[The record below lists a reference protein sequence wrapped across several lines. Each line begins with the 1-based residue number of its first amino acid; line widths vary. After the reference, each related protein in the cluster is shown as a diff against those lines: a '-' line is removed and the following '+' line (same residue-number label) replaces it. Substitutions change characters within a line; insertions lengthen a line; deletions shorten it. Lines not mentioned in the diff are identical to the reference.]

1 MRAVAS
7 KCCNLLI
14 YLYFIFLLH
23 YAPSQGELK
32 SLLLDNLNTDPK
44 WNGLEAA
51 LIVDE
56 AERNR
61 GNASWRWASVGSD
74 TIKESIFADK
84 MTHFFKKHQKGFL
97 YEP

>member
-14 YLYFIFLLH
+14 YLYFILLLH

-56 AERNR
+56 PNETEAMR
-61 GNASWRWASVGSD
+61 VG
-74 TIKESIFADK
+74 
-84 MTHFFKKHQKGFL
+84 G
-97 YEP
+97 EPQ